1 MMIAMKAMEIVA
13 VVEKIQVRG
22 VMQIKLLMMSQMII
36 KIQDPE

>member
-13 VVEKIQVRG
+13 VVEKMQVRG